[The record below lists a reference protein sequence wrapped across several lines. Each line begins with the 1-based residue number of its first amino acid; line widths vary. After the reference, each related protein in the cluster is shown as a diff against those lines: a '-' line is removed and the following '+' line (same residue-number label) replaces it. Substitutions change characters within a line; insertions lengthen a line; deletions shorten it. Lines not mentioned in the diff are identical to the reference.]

1 LLLLS
6 TRQGRPPVCFVFSLL
21 HILKSARRITGKEPR
36 YLEIS
41 SPVYVLGDLHGNLF
55 DLQFFRKT
63 LWPAGPELTA
73 GDFLFLGDFVDR
85 GFNSIP
91 VVAYM
96 MATKILCPGKW
107 WLLRG
112 NHETREVN
120 GNIEHYQEGSF
131 LNQCLGMFGENDGY
145 AVWEAVNNFF
155 DTLPLAA
162 SIDGLRQFLNLY
174 TFCC

>member
-1 LLLLS
+1 MFLFDADF
-6 TRQGRPPVCFVFSLL
+6 FVV
-21 HILKSARRITGKEPR
+21 IRITSKESR

-41 SPVYVLGDLHGNLF
+41 SPVYVLGDIHGNLY

-73 GDFLFLGDFVDR
+73 GEFLFLGDFVDR
-85 GFNSIP
+85 GCNSIP
-91 VVAYM
+91 VVAYI
-96 MATKILCPGKW
+96 MAKKILCPSKW

-131 LNQCLGMFGENDGY
+131 LNQCLNMFGENDGY
-145 AVWEAVNNFF
+145 AVWEAINNFF

-162 SIDGLRQFLNLY
+162 SIDGEIFSKVVNVQTREFGAI
-174 TFCC
+174 